1 MDFSSANTDLW
12 NGILSCGLVAVL
24 VLVSNILRT
33 KVKLIRDA
41 LIPTS
46 VLAGFLGMLLREI
59 GLIRVDTAFLDM
71 LTYHALAIGFIA
83 LSLRTPRT
91 ADMGG
96 RKGEAFYDS
105 VNTGMF
111 IVSNYLMQGILGL
124 VITIVASFTFAPG
137 FFKAAGILLP
147 MGYGQGPGQ
156 ANNIGALYET
166 LGFVGGQNFGLA
178 IASMGFIWAS
188 IGGIAYLVYLKR
200 RGKMP
205 KEATIAEDEQAGEI
219 LEEADEVP
227 LTEPIDRLTLQLA
240 LIFLVYAL
248 TYAFAYGFLWIFQS
262 VPALQGVYN
271 TLSPL
276 VWGFNFLI
284 GSSLALATR
293 GVLGRL
299 RKRGWMT
306 RQYTNNYLLNRIS
319 GFAFD
324 VMIVGAISTVSIGD
338 LSGMWPVF
346 ILLTT
351 LGGILTLWYDIKVAK
366 IIYPNYPVSGMMG
379 MYGMMTGTASTGVM
393 LLRETDP
400 LFRTPMSTNLV
411 TGSSTAIVFAIP
423 VLVFVSLAPQSDLLC
438 YISLAACVVYF
449 LILHFG
455 MLRRAKKHKEA
466 KALAKT
472 APNEPSSSSN

>member
-1 MDFSSANTDLW
+1 MDFSSANQALW
-12 NGILSCGLVAVL
+12 NGILSCGIVAAL
-24 VLVSNILRT
+24 VLVGNILRT
-33 KVKLIRDA
+33 KVKLIRNA

-46 VLAGFLGMLLREI
+46 VLAGFLGMFLRELGI
-59 GLIRVDTAFLDM
+59 IRVDTAFLDM

-83 LSLRTPRT
+83 LSLRTPRV
-91 ADMGG
+91 ADTGG
-96 RKGEAFYDS
+96 KKGKAFYES

-111 IVSNYLMQGILGL
+111 IVSNYLLQGILGL
-124 VITIVASFTFAPG
+124 VITIIASYTFAPG

-156 ANNIGALYET
+156 ANNIGTLYET

-178 IASMGFIWAS
+178 IASMGFVWAS
-188 IGGIAYLVYLKR
+188 IGGIAYLIYLKR
-200 RGKMP
+200 KGQMP
-205 KEATIAEDEQAGEI
+205 KEATVSAEDQASEI

-227 LTEPIDRLTLQLA
+227 LTEPIDRLTMQLA
-240 LIFLVYAL
+240 LVFIIYAA
-248 TYAFAYGFLWIFQS
+248 TYAFAYGFLWIFQA
-262 VPALQGVYN
+262 VPALHGVYN

-284 GSSLALATR
+284 ASSMALAVR
-293 GVLGRL
+293 ALLGSL
-299 RKRGWMT
+299 RSKGIMT

-346 ILLTT
+346 LIVTT
-351 LGGILTLWYDIKVAK
+351 LGGILTLYYDIKVAK
-366 IIYPNYPVSGMMG
+366 IIYPDYPVSGMMG

-411 TGSSTAIVFAIP
+411 SGSSTAIVFAIP
-423 VLVFVSLAPQSDLLC
+423 VLVFVALAPQSDRMVFV
-438 YISLAACVVYF
+438 SLAACIVYF
-449 LILHFG
+449 LILHFA
-455 MLRRAKKHKEA
+455 LIKRARKWNEASLA
-466 KALAKT
+466 KAADK
-472 APNEPSSSSN
+472 